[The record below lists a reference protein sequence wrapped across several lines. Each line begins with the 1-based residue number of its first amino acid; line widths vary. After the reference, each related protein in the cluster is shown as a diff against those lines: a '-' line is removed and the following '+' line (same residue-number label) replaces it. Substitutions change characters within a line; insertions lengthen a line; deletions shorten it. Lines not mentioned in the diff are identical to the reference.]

1 MEYVLIALKSGFLVG
16 MMGLGLGLSVVLIIL
31 RSSIVR
37 ITKDREAYIDK
48 YLREDIKIV
57 TLGTAMAIL
66 GYLIL

>member
-1 MEYVLIALKSGFLVG
+1 MEYVLIAIRSGFLVG
-16 MMGLGLGLSVVLIIL
+16 AMGLGLGLSVVLVIL